1 MPSDRLSYDTGT
13 SQQVQGD
20 LLAVVGQLEALIGQR
35 DTAVSAAMSDFQAD
49 GVSDEYAVV
58 AATDQVSLAQEL
70 TDDPALAI
78 KAVGKVKGHRR
89 NILNCSA
96 RAIGVGVVP
105 DGGGRLYWT
114 QVFGSRA

>member
-58 AATDQVSLAQEL
+58 EQRWHRAATEVRQIIEL
-70 TDDPALAI
+70 
-78 KAVGKVKGHRR
+78 VKTTLTQNDESATTASTR
-89 NILNCSA
+89 A
-96 RAIGVGVVP
+96 RAAVQGIG
-105 DGGGRLYWT
+105 
-114 QVFGSRA
+114 